1 MEIERSTYFYHFL
14 EPISRE
20 LAFVARELE
29 NSIFNS
35 PRMMLTHARIFVENI
50 LQKVIQVEKLPEDQR
65 MSFLEK
71 IDLLNKNELLTP
83 DIRNDLHSVRKL
95 GNDAAHD
102 TRMFKYSEALSSWE
116 SIYRIV
122 KWYVEVYGPV
132 SLEFPNYQD
141 PSPQKN
147 PSYGIV
153 EIQERLKAVEE
164 LLVSSLR
171 KTKEESE
178 SQAAEEV
185 AATISVPESISPG
198 LTTIRTITYNDQH
211 VDIPYFLRDT
221 FLLPQRFEKSETFLV
236 RLGAE
241 QQARIM
247 SELPNHLE
255 GLHRYV
261 KRFNERHE
269 EIFFEELKQYIKEEK
284 IRRKLM
290 IERPGELFFF
300 FKEDYIVVTEELSKI
315 PLNTEEF
322 TGFPNLLKQL
332 NEDQMTRVE
341 HLPKELVIL
350 GKYSNVGASTVE
362 KLFKQLKEKQKGNK
376 YLMTLMG

>member
-1 MEIERSTYFYHFL
+1 MEIERSAYFYHFL
-14 EPISRE
+14 EPLSKE

-35 PRMMLTHARIFVENI
+35 PRTMLTHARIFVENI
-50 LQKVIQVEKLPEDQR
+50 LQKVMQAEKLLEDQR
-65 MSFLEK
+65 IGFLEK

-83 DIRNDLHSVRKL
+83 EIRNDLHSVRKL
-95 GNDAAHD
+95 GNEAAHD
-102 TRMFKYSEALSSWE
+102 TRMFRYSEALSSWE

-132 SLEFPNYQD
+132 SLNFPNYQD
-141 PSPQKN
+141 PSTQIN

-164 LLVSSLR
+164 LLVSSLG

-178 SQAAEEV
+178 SRAAEEA
-185 AATISVPESISPG
+185 AATISVPESITPG
-198 LTTIRTITYNDQH
+198 LTTIRTIMYNDQH
-211 VDIPYFLRDT
+211 VDIPYFLRDA

-247 SELPNHLE
+247 SELPNQLD

-261 KRFNERHE
+261 KRFNEKHE

-284 IRRKLM
+284 VRRKLM
-290 IERPGELFFF
+290 MERPGELFFF

-322 TGFPNLLKQL
+322 IGIPNLLKQL
-332 NEDQMTRVE
+332 NEDQMMRVE

-350 GKYSNVGASTVE
+350 GKYNNVGSSTVE
-362 KLFKQLKEKQKGNK
+362 KLFRQLKEKQKECNNI
-376 YLMTLMG
+376 

>member
-1 MEIERSTYFYHFL
+1 MEIEQPSYFYHFL
-14 EPISRE
+14 EPISKE

-35 PRMMLTHARIFVENI
+35 PRTMLTHARTFVENI
-50 LQKVIQVEKLPEDQR
+50 LQKVIQAEKLSEDQR
-65 MSFLEK
+65 IGFLEK
-71 IDLLNKNELLTP
+71 IDLLSKSDLLTP
-83 DIRNDLHSVRKL
+83 EIRNDLHFVRKI
-95 GNDAAHD
+95 GNEAAHE
-102 TRMFKYSEALSSWE
+102 TRMFRYSEALSSWE
-116 SIYRIV
+116 CIYRIV

-132 SLEFPNYQD
+132 SLDIPSYQD
-141 PSPQKN
+141 PSTQIN

-164 LLVSSLR
+164 LLVSSLG

-178 SQAAEEV
+178 SRAAEEV
-185 AATISVPESISPG
+185 AVTISVNESVTPG
-198 LTTIRTITYNDQH
+198 LTTIRTISYKGQH
-211 VDIPYFLRDT
+211 VDIPYFLRDA

-261 KRFNERHE
+261 KRFNEKHE
-269 EIFFEELKQYIKEEK
+269 EVFFEELKQYIQEEK
-284 IRRKLM
+284 TRRKLM
-290 IERPGELFFF
+290 MERPGELFFF
-300 FKEDYIVVTEELSKI
+300 FKEDNIVVTEKLSKI
-315 PLNTEEF
+315 PLNTDEF
-322 TGFPNLLKQL
+322 PGLPNLLTQL

-350 GKYSNVGASTVE
+350 GKYKGVGASTVE
-362 KLFKQLKEKQKGNK
+362 KLFKQLKEKQKEK
-376 YLMTLMG
+376 VHI

>member
-1 MEIERSTYFYHFL
+1 MEIEQSSYFYHFL
-14 EPISRE
+14 EPISKE

-35 PRMMLTHARIFVENI
+35 PRTMLTHARTFVENI
-50 LQKVIQVEKLPEDQR
+50 LQKVIQEEKLSEDQR
-65 MSFLEK
+65 ISFLEK
-71 IDLLNKNELLTP
+71 IDLLNKSELLP
-83 DIRNDLHSVRKL
+83 PEIRNDLHFVRKV
-95 GNDAAHD
+95 GNEAAHEP
-102 TRMFKYSEALSSWE
+102 RMFRYSEALSSWE

-132 SLEFPNYQD
+132 SMAIPSYQD
-141 PSPQKN
+141 PSTQIN

-164 LLVSSLR
+164 LLVSSLG
-171 KTKEESE
+171 KTKEKSE
-178 SQAAEEV
+178 SREEEEV

-198 LTTIRTITYNDQH
+198 LSSIRTITYKDQQ
-211 VDIPYFLRDT
+211 VNIPYFLRDV
-221 FLLPQRFEKSETFLV
+221 FLLPQRFEKSDIFLI

-247 SELPNHLE
+247 SELPNNLE

-261 KRFNERHE
+261 KRFNEKHE
-269 EIFFEELKQYIKEEK
+269 EVLFEELKQFIQEEK
-284 IRRKLM
+284 DRRKLM
-290 IERPGELFFF
+290 MERPGELFFF

-315 PLNTEEF
+315 ALNTEEF
-322 TGFPNLLKQL
+322 PGIPNLLTQL
-332 NEDQMTRVE
+332 NEGQMTRVE

-350 GKYSNVGASTVE
+350 GKYKGVGVTTVE
-362 KLFKQLKEKQKGNK
+362 KLFKLLKEKQEEKDDV
-376 YLMTLMG
+376 

>member
-1 MEIERSTYFYHFL
+1 MEIEQPAYFYHFL
-14 EPISRE
+14 EPISKE
-20 LAFVARELE
+20 LALVARELE

-35 PRMMLTHARIFVENI
+35 PRTMLTHARTFVENI
-50 LQKVIQVEKLPEDQR
+50 LQKVIQAEKLPENQR
-65 MSFLEK
+65 IGFLEK
-71 IDLLNKNELLTP
+71 IDLLNNNELLPP
-83 DIRNDLHSVRKL
+83 DIRNDLHFVRKL
-95 GNDAAHD
+95 GNEAAHNA
-102 TRMFKYSEALSSWE
+102 RMFRYSEALSSWE
-116 SIYRIV
+116 SIYQIV

-132 SLEFPNYQD
+132 SLDIPNYQD
-141 PSPQKN
+141 PSTQIN
-147 PSYGIV
+147 SAYGIA

-164 LLVSSLR
+164 LLVSSLQ

-178 SQAAEEV
+178 SRVPEEV
-185 AATISVPESISPG
+185 AATISVPESITPG
-198 LTTIRTITYNDQH
+198 LTTIRTITYHDQH
-211 VDIPYFLRDT
+211 VEIPYFLRDA

-261 KRFNERHE
+261 KRFNDKHE

-290 IERPGELFFF
+290 MERPGELFFF

-315 PLNTEEF
+315 PLNTDEF

-332 NEDQMTRVE
+332 NEDHITRVE

-350 GKYSNVGASTVE
+350 AKYNNVGSSTVE
-362 KLFKQLKEKQKGNK
+362 KLFRQLKEKQKENNNK
-376 YLMTLMG
+376 